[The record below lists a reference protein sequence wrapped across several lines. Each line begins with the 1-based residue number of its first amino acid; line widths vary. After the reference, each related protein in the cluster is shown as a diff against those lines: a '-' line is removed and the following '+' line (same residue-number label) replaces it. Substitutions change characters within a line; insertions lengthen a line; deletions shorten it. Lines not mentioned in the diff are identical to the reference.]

1 MPLSTSDISLR
12 WVLGSEGMAVDSRL
26 ILYNLRD
33 RNRYRDFLQCCL
45 VSHSRRLL
53 TGDCSYDSNIH

>member
-12 WVLGSEGMAVDSRL
+12 WVFGSEGMAVNSPL

-33 RNRYRDFLQCCL
+33 RD
-45 VSHSRRLL
+45 RLKFFYA
-53 TGDCSYDSNIH
+53 GA